1 MKVHSDAQT
10 ARARFKGVIF
20 ADQIMENLKTIIGVS
35 FVFIGVGLF
44 SSGQESISIKTI
56 GGLLVV
62 LGVIVLFAK
71 RRTNTDDLGSGWHG
85 GDLRN
90 NQDDD

>member
-1 MKVHSDAQT
+1 
-10 ARARFKGVIF
+10 
-20 ADQIMENLKTIIGVS
+20 MENLKTIIGVS

-44 SSGQESISIKTI
+44 SLGQELFSLKAIV
-56 GGLLVV
+56 GLLVL

-71 RRTNTDDLGSGWHG
+71 RRINTDNLGSGWHD
-85 GDLRN
+85 GDHRN